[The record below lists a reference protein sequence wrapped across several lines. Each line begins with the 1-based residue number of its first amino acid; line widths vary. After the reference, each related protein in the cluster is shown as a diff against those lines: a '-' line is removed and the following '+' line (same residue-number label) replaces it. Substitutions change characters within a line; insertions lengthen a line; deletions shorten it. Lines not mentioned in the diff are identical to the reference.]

1 MQTIFAGTRLTRV
14 GMTSDN
20 AVRRIR
26 LLAGLINT
34 GTTSVKPRFLCSD
47 ARVSIGDVSI
57 PLRQPRNPEL
67 VPVKYANGAL
77 PQSTMRHLR
86 WIMQKDALGQ
96 DVFLIGPPGPLRR
109 ALAMQYLEITKR
121 EVEYLAL
128 SRDSTETDLKQRRE
142 IRSGSAFYIDQ
153 CAVRAATEGRVLVLE
168 GIEKAERNVLP
179 VLNNLLENR
188 EMQLD
193 DGRFLVAADRYDKL
207 LQDHTKE
214 ELDAW
219 KLVRVDERF
228 RVIALGL
235 PVPRYKG
242 NPLDPPLRSRFQARD
257 VNPIPFKDHLELLTE
272 AAPNISSDKTSLML
286 SFATTMISQESSS
299 LGLPDFPTDNLIS
312 AAKILSTLPE
322 APAQRLLHR
331 LYPYDV
337 ILGKEGRTAVEDTL
351 KKFELFDKDVERV
364 SQKVLGV
371 NRLPDESQAEV
382 QMEINGNQYQL
393 QVPAGSSPDVG
404 LSASDFVNT
413 PYHQNLLADMV
424 QSHSVKDFCVI
435 GAKGCGKSVVV
446 RRFADMLG
454 YEVEPIM
461 LYQDMTARDLLQ
473 QRITLPNGDTAWR
486 PSPLVTAALEGGIA
500 LLDGIHRVNP
510 GTLAILQRLVHD
522 RELTLHD
529 GTRLLRQDR
538 YEAVKTE
545 HQITDEEMATRMIFP
560 IHPSFR
566 IVGLAEPPV
575 VGSSTQQW
583 LSAELLTMFMYHHMR
598 PLSMA
603 EEMAVVQGMVSNAPK
618 AAVEPLL
625 SLTHDL
631 RDSGDHTVLSLSSS
645 LSTRQLLR
653 MSRRAAQFPQENLN
667 EAVNKACLSRFLPKL
682 ARSALDKTLS
692 DAGIQASSSQ
702 EKDIEKMLSCE
713 VKDGQVRIG
722 TTTAQVYNPE
732 NRMKVPDVLFYD
744 NAQHLSIME
753 DMLKDFMLGEHLL
766 LVGNQG
772 VGKNKIVDRFLY
784 LLNRPREYLQLH
796 RDTTVQT
803 LTLQPNV
810 QDGVI
815 VYEDS
820 PLVRAVKLG
829 HILVIDE
836 ADKAPTNVT
845 CILKALVESGEM
857 ILADGRKIVSGKS
870 IQAHPGKANIIAM
883 HPDFRMIVLANR
895 PGFPFLGNDFFG
907 AMGDIFSCHAVDNP
921 SPDSEMSMLRQY
933 GPDVPEHIL
942 KRLVQAFGELRDM
955 ADQGLISYPYS
966 TREVVNIVKHLEEF
980 PNEGLASVVGN
991 VFDFDSYNK
1000 EMQEVLVSTLQK
1012 HGIPIG
1018 ARPDSVNLAKEFALP
1033 APKLTSQW
1041 NIQTG
1046 GSSRRKLLCPVEEE
1060 RHLKIRGPVTMPLY
1074 QFPMERMED
1083 RSTEFSELVAHWYLP
1098 IHETNIIGDVAVT
1111 KGSKSDI
1118 VHVTTLN
1125 PISVYSMNTNGKTIR
1140 QIDLYDVFPGLR
1152 SWQPSVKVA
1161 ALGGPLEGQV
1171 LLHEEKTNVVL
1182 LIDTVTGNLRRLF
1195 LTNVVENATR
1205 KVSSYFS
1212 EQEKYKM
1219 CSEFAD
1225 ENWVVFFQENG
1236 NKLDVV
1242 NVLDGTAYSVS
1253 VPLTIADVHLVSA
1266 DHWLLT
1272 DADKNKK
1279 FLLTRPEEGSPV
1291 SQLHAINEEGEV
1303 VGQKAVLVQP
1313 AQVNAIGREGL
1324 SDSQLSAALD
1334 QKISSPNRI
1343 VGDEANY
1350 ASIVIGFP
1358 ELLSGNEVY
1367 TFPRKAEEENGDPT
1381 KQDPFFKGRPK
1392 PPNRETE
1399 ILPNSGQ
1406 VVRIVPHW
1414 KAPKE
1419 LKGELGHLTHSFAG
1433 LLEVVDMGAKKV
1445 RYIPI
1450 PRAQSVSPYVSWLAN
1465 MSDVNVVMAT
1475 ASHESLVTVDAGG
1488 CVRLWE
1494 TGLANLERSL
1504 GEWRHMIG
1512 QQDGRPLQ
1520 VTYERELGKK
1530 AESPKHGKLDPTGAP
1545 HVGGNTWA
1553 GGTGGRDTAG
1563 LGGIGG
1569 PYRLDGGHPVY
1580 QVPDWEKEQV
1590 PEEVKRAAREM
1601 AKKAFEERL
1610 REIKM
1615 SKYDAESYEKISGG
1629 VKRQV
1634 KSLRVILDSL
1644 QAKSKER
1651 QWLKHQTSGDLDEA
1665 KLIEGLTGEKAIY
1678 KRRGEQEPELG
1689 APQEKPKRLR
1699 LVVDVSGS
1707 MYRFN
1712 GMDGRLERMME
1723 AACMVMEAFEGY
1735 EQKFKFEIYG
1745 HSGDG
1750 YNIPVIT
1757 EKKMPQNNKDRL
1769 DALKTMHAHS
1779 QFCMSGDHTLEATEH
1794 AISNIV
1800 KDEADEYFVIV
1811 LSDANLDRYGI
1822 SPRLFSKALTADEN
1836 VNAFA
1841 LFIGT
1846 LGDQAERLTR
1856 SLPAGKAFVCLDTKN
1871 IPQVLQQMGEMTRND
1886 WMIPSA

>member
-1 MQTIFAGTRLTRV
+1 
-14 GMTSDN
+14 
-20 AVRRIR
+20 
-26 LLAGLINT
+26 
-34 GTTSVKPRFLCSD
+34 
-47 ARVSIGDVSI
+47 
-57 PLRQPRNPEL
+57 
-67 VPVKYANGAL
+67 
-77 PQSTMRHLR
+77 
-86 WIMQKDALGQ
+86 
-96 DVFLIGPPGPLRR
+96 
-109 ALAMQYLEITKR
+109 
-121 EVEYLAL
+121 
-128 SRDSTETDLKQRRE
+128 
-142 IRSGSAFYIDQ
+142 
-153 CAVRAATEGRVLVLE
+153 
-168 GIEKAERNVLP
+168 
-179 VLNNLLENR
+179 
-188 EMQLD
+188 
-193 DGRFLVAADRYDKL
+193 
-207 LQDHTKE
+207 
-214 ELDAW
+214 
-219 KLVRVDERF
+219 
-228 RVIALGL
+228 
-235 PVPRYKG
+235 
-242 NPLDPPLRSRFQARD
+242 
-257 VNPIPFKDHLELLTE
+257 
-272 AAPNISSDKTSLML
+272 
-286 SFATTMISQESSS
+286 
-299 LGLPDFPTDNLIS
+299 
-312 AAKILSTLPE
+312 
-322 APAQRLLHR
+322 
-331 LYPYDV
+331 
-337 ILGKEGRTAVEDTL
+337 
-351 KKFELFDKDVERV
+351 
-364 SQKVLGV
+364 
-371 NRLPDESQAEV
+371 
-382 QMEINGNQYQL
+382 
-393 QVPAGSSPDVG
+393 
-404 LSASDFVNT
+404 
-413 PYHQNLLADMV
+413 MV
-424 QSHSVKDFCVI
+424 QSHFVKDFCVI

-486 PSPLVTAALEGGIA
+486 PSPLVTAALDGSIA

-529 GTRLLRQDR
+529 GTRLLRHDR

-545 HQITDEEMATRMIFP
+545 HQIADEEMAKRMIFP

-583 LSAELLTMFMYHHMR
+583 LSAELLTMFLYHHMR

-603 EEMAVVQGMVSNAPK
+603 EEMAVVQGMVHNAPK
-618 AAVEPLL
+618 SAVEPLL
-625 SLTHDL
+625 TLTHDL

-682 ARSALDKTLS
+682 ARSALEKTLS

-722 TTTAQVYNPE
+722 TTTAQVYDPE

-766 LVGNQG
+766 LVGNQ
-772 VGKNKIVDRFLY
+772 VGST
-784 LLNRPREYLQLH
+784 EYPIIYKQCESYISVHSEWLMKQQVNVVVSLVLKVL
-796 RDTTVQT
+796 DTTVQS

-857 ILADGRKIVSGKS
+857 ILADGRKIVSA
-870 IQAHPGKANIIAM
+870 QAHPGKANIIAM

-933 GPDVPEHIL
+933 GPNVPEHIL

-966 TREVVNIVKHLEEF
+966 TREVVNIVKHLEQF
-980 PNEGLASVVGN
+980 PDEGLASVVGN

-1018 ARPDSVNLAKEFALP
+1018 ARPDSVNLAKEFTLP
-1033 APKLTSQW
+1033 APKLVSQW

-1046 GSSRRKLLCPVEEE
+1046 GSSKRKLLCPVEEE

-1074 QFPMERMED
+1074 KFPMERMED
-1083 RSTEFSELVAHWYLP
+1083 RSTEFSELVAHWYIP
-1098 IHETNIIGDVAVT
+1098 THETNIIGDVAVT
-1111 KGSKSDI
+1111 KGRTCKTCHNAECLLHMQYLKKHRSASDI

-1171 LLHEEKTNVVL
+1171 LLHEEKVCLKQTTLKNYNYKSPKLFTKRKMSTTYQVYTNVVL
-1182 LIDTVTGNLRRLF
+1182 LIDSMTGDLRRLF

-1266 DHWLLT
+1266 DHFLLT

-1279 FLLTRPEEGSPV
+1279 FLLTRPYEGSPV
-1291 SQLHAINEEGEV
+1291 SQLHAINEDGIV
-1303 VGQKAVLVQP
+1303 VGQETLLVKP
-1313 AQVNAIGREGL
+1313 AQVNAVGREGL
-1324 SDSQLSAALD
+1324 SDSQLSTALD

-1350 ASIVIGFP
+1350 ASIIIGFP

-1367 TFPRKAEEENGDPT
+1367 TFPRKAEDENEDPT

-1399 ILPNSGQ
+1399 VLPGSGQ

-1419 LKGELGHLTHSFAG
+1419 LKEFLNNQILNNCAWKYQSFLVDLTLAGFAG

-1475 ASHESLVTVDAGG
+1475 ASREGLVTVDAGG

-1530 AESPKHGKLDPTGAP
+1530 PESPKHGKVDPTGAP

-1569 PYRLDGGHPVY
+1569 PYRLDGGNPVY

-1634 KSLRVILDSL
+1634 QSLRVILDSL

-1846 LGDQAERLTR
+1846 LGDQAERHPR
-1856 SLPAGKAFVCLDTKN
+1856 FLPAGKAFVCLDTKN
-1871 IPQVLQQMGEMTRND
+1871 IPQVLQQIFTSTMLATK
-1886 WMIPSA
+1886 